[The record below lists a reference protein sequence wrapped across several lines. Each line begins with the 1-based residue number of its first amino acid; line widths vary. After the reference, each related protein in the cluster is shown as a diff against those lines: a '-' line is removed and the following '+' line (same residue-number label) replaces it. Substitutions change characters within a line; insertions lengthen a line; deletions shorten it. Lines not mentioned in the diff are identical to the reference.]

1 MHHNLKLFVV
11 IFFLVA
17 CQSPQ
22 IDATEAPAQT
32 PGVGQG
38 DAFWKHWSDGQAEI
52 AGYKLTMPRYS
63 QERAG
68 YAVAI
73 FVTET
78 MNHQTRVK
86 TDAPQD
92 ASHYPVM
99 KLNLIKDFQTGIY
112 DYNTMLSAFVTLS
125 SNAHLPVGH
134 VSKLSF
140 SSQEWCGHV
149 YHQLLFERGKIT
161 ETSHS
166 YFENEAD
173 ISRTF
178 KTAPHVLSED
188 TLLLWA
194 RGMSGPKLA
203 PGEQTIVPML
213 NSLQRVRLDHATL
226 QATRATLGR
235 HPTPE
240 TITTPAGTFETSRY
254 IASIE
259 GGQTWEIFVENAFPN
274 RVVKWENSGGEKA
287 ELQGMMRV
295 AYWAKQRNDH
305 SALLSKL
312 GLAPLAKPKAES
324 KQ

>member
-1 MHHNLKLFVV
+1 MHHNLRLFVV

-22 IDATEAPAQT
+22 IDATEAPA
-32 PGVGQG
+32 PSSGQS
-38 DAFWKHWSDGQAEI
+38 DAFWKHWSDGLAEI

-63 QERAG
+63 EERAG
-68 YAVAI
+68 YAVGI

-78 MNHQTRVK
+78 MDHQSRVK

-92 ASHYPVM
+92 GSHYPVM

-112 DYNTMLSAFVTLS
+112 DYNTMLSSFVTLAA
-125 SNAHLPVGH
+125 NDHLQVGH
-134 VSKLSF
+134 VSKISF

-149 YHQLLFERGKIT
+149 YHQLLFERGKIS
-161 ETSHS
+161 ETVHS
-166 YFENEAD
+166 YFQNEAD
-173 ISRTF
+173 QSRTF

-213 NSLQRVRLDHATL
+213 NSLQRVRLEHVTL
-226 QATRATLGR
+226 QTTRATLGR

-274 RVVKWENSGGEKA
+274 RVIKWENTGGEKA
-287 ELQGMMRV
+287 ELQGVMRV
-295 AYWAKQRNDH
+295 AYWAKQRNGH
-305 SALLSKL
+305 TALLSKL
-312 GLAPLAKPKAES
+312 GLAPLAEAEPKQ

>member
-1 MHHNLKLFVV
+1 MHHNLRLFVV

-22 IDATEAPAQT
+22 IDATEAPA
-32 PGVGQG
+32 PSSGQS
-38 DAFWKHWSDGQAEI
+38 DAFWKHWSDGLAEI

-68 YAVAI
+68 YAVGI

-78 MNHQTRVK
+78 MDHQSRVK

-92 ASHYPVM
+92 GSHYPVM

-112 DYNTMLSAFVTLS
+112 DYNTMLSSFVTLAA
-125 SNAHLPVGH
+125 NDHLQVGH
-134 VSKLSF
+134 VSKISF

-149 YHQLLFERGKIT
+149 YHQLLFERGKIS
-161 ETSHS
+161 ETVHS
-166 YFENEAD
+166 YFQNEAD
-173 ISRTF
+173 QSRTF

-213 NSLQRVRLDHATL
+213 NSLQRVRLEHVTL
-226 QATRATLGR
+226 QTTRATLGR

-274 RVVKWENSGGEKA
+274 RVIRWENTGGEKA
-287 ELQGMMRV
+287 ELQGVMRV

-305 SALLSKL
+305 TALLSKL
-312 GLAPLAKPKAES
+312 GLAPLAEAEPEQ